1 MNIGEMIKF
10 YRLKKGLTQAQLSQ
24 LTDIS
29 LSSIKQYEIGKIK
42 PKHEQ
47 LSKIAKALS
56 ISEVVFYE
64 FNLDTVGDVVSLLF
78 LMDDA
83 VDIEIIGEKDK
94 LEEKYLPDTVSLKF
108 KNPYLRKFM
117 ADWALMKEYLNNVD
131 DDIKKI
137 KNPDV
142 QESVRNDFNNK
153 YQEFKTLYTTNI
165 HHNVVVKKGTD
176 GIKIRISN
184 NDKDN
189 KYIFII
195 KILSFY
201 CHCIKRSPETLINSM
216 FRGFYRLFPLDSAWW
231 LSSNII
237 HYSIDRCHFVYDS
250 ATNLFKNF
258 IRNSCKVCCH
268 KVSSCYTS

>member
-10 YRLKKGLTQAQLSQ
+10 YRLKKGVTQAQLSQ

-64 FNLDTVGDVVSLLF
+64 FNLDTIGDVVSLLF

-117 ADWALMKEYLNNVD
+117 ADWALMKEYLNNAD

-176 GIKIRISN
+176 GIKVRISN

-189 KYIFII
+189 K
-195 KILSFY
+195 
-201 CHCIKRSPETLINSM
+201 
-216 FRGFYRLFPLDSAWW
+216 
-231 LSSNII
+231 
-237 HYSIDRCHFVYDS
+237 
-250 ATNLFKNF
+250 
-258 IRNSCKVCCH
+258 
-268 KVSSCYTS
+268 